1 MRSTYNIVGA
11 QVRELR
17 LAHGLSQAELA
28 ARCGVLGWSVTRGTV
43 AKIESGDRAV
53 NDAEVFL
60 LAKALR
66 KPVELLYPKD
76 TSRVAVVARQAE
88 S

>member
-1 MRSTYNIVGA
+1 MRSTYNVVGA

-17 LAHGLSQAELA
+17 LALGLSQAELA

-60 LAKALR
+60 LARALR
-66 KPVELLYPKD
+66 KPLDSLFPRATEQ
-76 TSRVAVVARQAE
+76 VARVARQAE

>member
-1 MRSTYNIVGA
+1 MRSNYNVVGQ

-17 LAHGLSQAELA
+17 RAAGLSQAELA
-28 ARCGVLGWSVTRGTV
+28 ARCGVLGWSLARGTM

-66 KPVELLYPKD
+66 KPLDSLFPRN
-76 TSRVAVVARQAE
+76 TATIARVTRQADP
-88 S
+88 